1 MTQLQ
6 LESAVAVATG
16 ETVRTV
22 HALGFGPAAGPAA
35 GLEPEDLGLFAA
47 CPRCAAA
54 APLPPRGHPDRLDFA
69 ECPRCGL
76 AFDCR
81 DDEVFAAAVA
91 ASPEWLGA

>member
-1 MTQLQ
+1 M
-6 LESAVAVATG
+6 ARATG
-16 ETVRTV
+16 ESIRTV
-22 HALGFGPAAGPAA
+22 HALGFGPAAGPA

-54 APLPPRGHPDRLDFA
+54 APLPPRRAPDRLDFA

-81 DDEVFAAAVA
+81 DDEVFAAPATC
-91 ASPEWLGA
+91 GRTG